1 MSEDLAE
8 AKRRDALIEWLRA
21 QIDEDERVAR
31 DALEERWAYSPPLVS
46 YDAVPDDDGHFEM
59 GGEEVE
65 TLGFAPEDLTH
76 IARQDPDRTLAE
88 VAAKR
93 AILELHQPWTAVSAH
108 VVPNPRC
115 RECGDIDEYPVAWP
129 CPTLRLLALPY
140 AGQPGYREE
149 WRP

>member
-1 MSEDLAE
+1 MSDSDKLAQ
-8 AKRRDALIEWLRA
+8 WLRA
-21 QIDEDERVAR
+21 QVDEDERVAR

-46 YDAVPDDDGHFEM
+46 YDVVPDDDGHFEM

-76 IARQDPDRTLAE
+76 IARQDPARTLAE
-88 VAAKR
+88 VKTKRLIIEAVERYLDPHPGVPCDHAGDPYGPCELHAAAKGR
-93 AILELHQPWTAVSAH
+93 VDPYA
-108 VVPNPRC
+108 
-115 RECGDIDEYPVAWP
+115 
-129 CPTLRLLALPY
+129 LRLLALSY